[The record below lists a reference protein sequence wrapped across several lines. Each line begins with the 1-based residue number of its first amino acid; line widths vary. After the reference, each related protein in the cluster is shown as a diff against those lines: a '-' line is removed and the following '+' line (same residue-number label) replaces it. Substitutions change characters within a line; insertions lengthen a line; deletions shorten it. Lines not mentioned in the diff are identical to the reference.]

1 SRLFLDGKKL
11 VYAWNPHGARTM
23 TTLVQLESGQPYP
36 IRLEYFHH
44 SWEST
49 ARLLWL
55 PPNLTQ
61 EAVDAARK
69 ADVVIAVV
77 GLTAQ
82 LEGEESDSSDP
93 GFFAT
98 SRRKPCT
105 PPARR
110 TSSLPLWG

>member
-1 SRLFLDGKKL
+1 WWSNLGTPVDGDYRLGVHTDAGSRLFLDGKKI
-11 VYAWNPHGARTM
+11 VDDWNPHGARTM
-23 TTLVQLESGQPYP
+23 TTLVHLEAGHPYP

-77 GLTAQ
+77 GLT
-82 LEGEESDSSDP
+82 
-93 GFFAT
+93 
-98 SRRKPCT
+98 
-105 PPARR
+105 
-110 TSSLPLWG
+110 